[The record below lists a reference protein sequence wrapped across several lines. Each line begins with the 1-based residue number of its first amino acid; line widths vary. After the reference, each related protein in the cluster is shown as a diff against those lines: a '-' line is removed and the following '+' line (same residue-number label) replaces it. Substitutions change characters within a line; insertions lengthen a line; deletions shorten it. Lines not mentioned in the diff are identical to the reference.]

1 MLTAKQACTSAG
13 DFGHTQRMDACD
25 DAGELFSLFAA
36 CGDTSGTED
45 IARLE
50 GGGIHSEEGC

>member
-1 MLTAKQACTSAG
+1 MQAILAR
-13 DFGHTQRMDACD
+13 TQRMDACVE
-25 DAGELFSLFAA
+25 AGELFSLIAA

-45 IARLE
+45 IARLD